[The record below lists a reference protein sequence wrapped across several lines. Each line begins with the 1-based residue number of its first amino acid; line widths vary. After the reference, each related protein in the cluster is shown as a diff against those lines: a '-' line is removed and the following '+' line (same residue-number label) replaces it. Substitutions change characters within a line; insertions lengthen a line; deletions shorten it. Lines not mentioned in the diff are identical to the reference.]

1 MNTTQISEIARQ
13 RLAEIGPGSEEIN
26 TWRTYLAS
34 YRASA
39 QYPDDA
45 FASLTCILAL
55 AAVKKGNFGVGSIL
69 IDQSGTVISQGHNEV
84 FHPYFRSDRHAEM
97 VVMDEFEDANPDFEK
112 PGDYTLYTSLEPCP
126 MCLVRLSASNV
137 KKVVFVAQD
146 ADGGM
151 VHKITDLPVFW
162 VELLQTRVC
171 RQASCS
177 PGLVDAAQQI
187 FLLNLAELN
196 AKIRAQ

>member
-26 TWRTYLAS
+26 MWRAYLPRYQPS
-34 YRASA
+34 V

-45 FASLTCILAL
+45 FAWLTCILAL
-55 AAVKKGNFGVGSIL
+55 AAVKKGNFGVGCIL
-69 IDQSGTVISQGHNEV
+69 IDQSGTVISHGHNEV

-97 VVMDEFEDANPDFEK
+97 VVMDEFEDANPDFQK
-112 PGDYTLYTSLEPCP
+112 RGDYTLYTSLEPCP

-137 KKVVFVAQD
+137 KKVVFVAPD
-146 ADGGM
+146 MDGGM

-177 PGLVDAAQQI
+177 SGLVDAAQQI